1 MLLFIFDF
9 LKLRLIDVIDILLV
23 AFLLFMLYRLLKGTI
38 AANILIG
45 LFSIY
50 FIWIIVKA
58 LNMSLLQAILGQF
71 LGVGVLLVLI
81 VFQQEIRKFLL
92 IIGQGNLFMKSFS
105 MKGLAPWNWKM
116 NRSVT
121 LDYHEIL
128 KACGTLSKTQTG
140 AIIVLTKSTE
150 LRGFASTGVLI
161 DAELNSKVLESIF
174 NKNSPLHDGAVI
186 IARNKIKAA
195 SCILPVSE
203 NNKLP
208 DNLGLRH
215 RAGIGIS
222 EQSDAIAVIISEKNG
237 SISVAINGQLQ
248 YNIGLKALREIL
260 DKNYISSLEKF

>member
-1 MLLFIFDF
+1 VLLFIFDF
-9 LKLRLIDVIDILLV
+9 LKLQVVDIIDIFLV
-23 AFLLFMLYRLLKGTI
+23 ALLIFLLYRLLKGTI

-58 LNMSLLQAILGQF
+58 LNMKLLQAILGQF

-92 IIGQGNLFMKSFS
+92 IIGQGNLFVKSFS
-105 MKGLAPWNWKM
+105 LKGFAPWKWKM
-116 NRSVT
+116 NQSVS
-121 LDYHEIL
+121 LNYNEIL
-128 KACGTLSKTQTG
+128 KACAVLSKKLTG
-140 AIIVLTKSTE
+140 ALIVVTKSTE

-161 DAELNSKVLESIF
+161 DAEMSAKVLESIF
-174 NKNSPLHDGAVI
+174 NKTSPLHDGAVI

-203 NNKLP
+203 SNKLP
-208 DNLGLRH
+208 DHLGLRH
-215 RAGIGIS
+215 RAGVGIS
-222 EQSDAIAVIISEKNG
+222 EQSDAIAIIVSEENG

-248 YNIGLKALREIL
+248 YNIGLKTLREIL
-260 DKNYISSLEKF
+260 DKNYISSLENF